1 MQYFHPESH
10 LAINRLV
17 DRLFTDV
24 ECRPHFVKL
33 IKDFAGTDEVGE
45 TLNNMV
51 SAVTK
56 HFGTKVFENRFSIAP
71 QNYPHLQI
79 NGHRVRVWVTSDRPW
94 NRDHYIDTDIVQVR
108 VRIGYGDAEVLDAL
122 IAHEVYVA
130 LWNEESCRDGIWK
143 ALLYVLQD
151 DRCRCSNLLK
161 APGMCDTC
169 KVTLQK
175 DPCVICKSHKGRMV
189 FKSLK
194 RRQPKAYYHEMCK
207 RRKL

>member
-1 MQYFHPESH
+1 MQYFHPESE

-24 ECRPHFVKL
+24 EARPHFVKL

-56 HFGTKVFENRFSIAP
+56 HFGTTVFENRFSMAP
-71 QNYPHLQI
+71 QNYPYLQI
-79 NGHRVRVWVTSDRPW
+79 NGHRVRVWVTSNKPYS
-94 NRDHYIDTDIVQVR
+94 RDHHIDTDIVH
-108 VRIGYGDAEVLDAL
+108 VRIRLGYMNEVMCNCL
-122 IAHEVYVA
+122 IAHEVHVA
-130 LWNEESCRDGIWK
+130 LWNEESCRNGIWK
-143 ALLYVLQD
+143 ALLYALQD
-151 DRCRCSNLLK
+151 ARCLCSALLK
-161 APGMCDTC
+161 TPGMCASC
-169 KVTLQK
+169 KLTLQN
-175 DPCVICKSHKGRMV
+175 DPCVICKSHKGQMH

>member
-24 ECRPHFVKL
+24 ECRPYFKKI
-33 IKDFAGTDEVGE
+33 IKDFAGGDECGE
-45 TLNNMV
+45 TLTNMV
-51 SAVTK
+51 STVQK
-56 HFGTKVFENRFSIAP
+56 HFGTKVFENRFSMAP
-71 QNYPHLQI
+71 CNYPYLQI
-79 NGHRVRVWVTSDRPW
+79 NGHNVRVWVTCSKPYS
-94 NRDHYIDTDIVQVR
+94 RDHYIDTDIVQVR
-108 VRIGYGDAEVLDAL
+108 LRLGYMDEVMCNCL
-122 IAHEVYVA
+122 IAHEVYVV

-143 ALLYVLQD
+143 ALLYALQD
-151 DRCRCSNLLK
+151 TRCLCSALIK
-161 APGMCDTC
+161 APGMCEDC

-175 DPCVICKSHKGRMV
+175 DPCVICKSHKGRMN

-194 RRQPKAYYHEMCK
+194 RRQPKVYYHEMCK